1 MRVNNY
7 LCGVDGKE
15 ELFFYKN
22 DAKTN
27 VIAQIIN

>member
-1 MRVNNY
+1 M
-7 LCGVDGKE
+7 DGKE